1 MDKTLFTKENL
12 TRELGNLLVI
22 VLGNCILALGIM
34 VFMRPMDFITG
45 GATGLGL
52 LIGHITGLPLSVG
65 VGCLNVVTFLLG
77 LLLLGK
83 HFAAT
88 TLLSTF
94 LYPAALAVLE
104 RIPQLS
110 QLNSDPLLAA
120 IFGGAFIGVGVG
132 LVIRVGSS
140 TGGMDIPPIIISKRT
155 GIPAAHLING
165 FDVLILCTQMPY
177 SEPQKVLYSF
187 LVVLVTTI
195 TMDKVAMLGVTQTQV
210 MVISQKA
217 EEINQAIQDRIDRG
231 TTLFQTRSGY
241 LKNAQQVVM
250 SVINNR
256 QLHELTKLVQ
266 SIDPHAFMVVNR
278 VHQVYGNGFTLKLD
292 DIPLD
297 KPAAKPGQ
305 GRA

>member
-1 MDKTLFTKENL
+1 MDKSVFSKENL
-12 TRELGNLLVI
+12 SRELSSLLLI
-22 VLGNCILALGIM
+22 LLGNSILALGIM
-34 VFMRPMDFITG
+34 VFMRPMNFITG

-52 LIGHITGLPLSVG
+52 LIEHLTGMPLSMG
-65 VGCLNVVTFLLG
+65 VACLNVLTFILG
-77 LLLLGK
+77 LLFLGK

-88 TLLSTF
+88 TLLSTI

-104 RIPQLS
+104 QVPALS
-110 QLNSDPLLAA
+110 QMNSDPLLGAV
-120 IFGGAFIGVGVG
+120 FGGACVGLGVG

-140 TGGMDIPPIIISKRT
+140 TGGMDVPPIIINKYT
-155 GIPAAHLING
+155 GIPVAYLING
-165 FDVLILCTQMPY
+165 FDILILCTQMPY
-177 SEPQKVLYSF
+177 TEPQTVLYSL

-217 EEINQAIQDRIDRG
+217 EEINQAIQNRVNRG

-241 LKNAQQVVM
+241 LKNPQQVVM

-266 SIDPHAFMVVNR
+266 SIDPKAFMVVNR
-278 VHQVYGNGFTLKLD
+278 VHQVYGNGFTIKLD
-292 DIPLD
+292 DIPLAETVAKSGQD
-297 KPAAKPGQ
+297 PA
-305 GRA
+305 